1 MCNGG
6 LCITIHLGEKQRTLP
21 INNRGCGW
29 HVDVE
34 ALMQGSFLEKQ
45 EDSGDRVQMPEYMR
59 GTVPTAS
66 LAVPSGKMGINLPPS
81 RVLSAQGCYTAGADR
96 MLIQ

>member
-1 MCNGG
+1 MCIRG
-6 LCITIHLGEKQRTLP
+6 LCITIHLGGKQRTLP

-29 HVDVE
+29 HVDAE
-34 ALMQGSFLEKQ
+34 ALIQGSFLEEQ
-45 EDSGDRVQMPEYMR
+45 EDSGDGVQMPEYMR

-81 RVLSAQGCYTAGADR
+81 RALSAQGCYTARADR
-96 MLIQ
+96 MLM